1 MDEDLKIIVT
11 SELEADEQASAQ
23 RISAQLPDIA
33 KLINQKSKIKVQV
46 EVDNSNVQTE
56 AQKFSK
62 ELSRAA
68 QTHKVGV
75 SVGLD
80 RDSVKKMQAELNSLK
95 VNPDVSHAMTA
106 QLEKMGIQIDRITG
120 RWEQVNDQ
128 EERMLSLS
136 IQGTDQLGRS
146 VSYLQTYD
154 AVTGDINT
162 HLTNVTMN
170 LEKQRQ
176 VEAQIAAKAKADN
189 ESRISYLTKQ
199 KAVLSDIQAS
209 YTGATSV
216 KPVQNT
222 DHLNELN
229 SKYAELETKIR
240 SMISTSGQLDKVQ
253 RANIEAE
260 IASLKQLAKEYQNV
274 EYVATKLRTKS
285 VSDVKTDQIAQ
296 LDQFE
301 QKLRDS
307 GVLTDSFQRGIDH
320 LRVRIKS
327 AFDAESVTLFLNKFD
342 SLRNH
347 ADTLIAKITQ
357 INNLWKQ
364 LGTVSNKITSIRQEI
379 VGLNPDTDSAK
390 ISALE
395 SELALYQQQE
405 MAIAEQ
411 IRSYGQL
418 ISLAQGR
425 VGYEQQAQING
436 SKIAVTEAE
445 IADKAREI
453 EQAMQRIPSTVKDL
467 EVRFGQL
474 VAPTDNLIQKMQ
486 MLRETEAAYHSAK
499 TDTEKIAAY
508 ERLQFLIGECG
519 KEISE
524 LNRVQRGDVLN
535 FKFTENLEKAK
546 ADLATVGR
554 QWSAL
559 KHDPGLNAQFQNLDY
574 NLQRVNNQ
582 MELNKWTAQFSRFK
596 SEVKAAGKNMQSLG
610 DVLKNNVSKVLQWV
624 SATTLLFRAFSLL
637 KSAVSNVVALD
648 TAMIDLRKTTEAT
661 EAEYRKF
668 YLTANET
675 AKALGVTTE
684 EVISQTAEWSR
695 LGYTMQEAARLAE
708 NSAIFRAVSPEMDIS
723 MATDGLVSVIKA
735 FDIDVEDT
743 MDGIISKVNA
753 VGNAFAVSNADIVE
767 ALTRSSSAMSAANNT
782 FDETVALAT
791 AAIEITRDASS
802 VGNGLKTLSMRIRG
816 YDEETEEYI
825 GGVEE
830 LTGVIADLT
839 KTASN
844 PSGVSLFEA
853 GDPDTYRST
862 YDILADIAE
871 IYDEITDKE
880 QAQLLEALFGKRQA
894 QIGAAM
900 LSNFEQAEKSIQTML
915 NSAGSAEAE
924 MENIYQSLDYK
935 LNALQETWVGVS
947 QNLFETDQMKLV
959 VDGLLALSDAVDW
972 LTDKLGLFGTVGL
985 VVIIGHLIKF
995 RSTIS
1000 TINSAVAPV
1009 MSTLSNMSFDG
1020 STASVLSYA
1029 SALSSLDPVQQRLAM
1044 SMAGLNNE
1052 QQEQI
1057 ITMMAAVA
1065 AMKQYT
1071 VAELEKVL
1079 NVEAGTIANE
1089 LNIASTERVTVE
1101 ILKAAVANGKLT
1113 QAQMEQILATNKQ
1126 TATNNMA
1133 GASFASLGKTAGAAW
1148 KSMSALSKF
1157 SLIAGVVTTAIT
1169 IIASAWEYFSERAER
1184 AKQKMQELE
1193 DEFKEIQSTITS
1205 TANSFTNLKNTSD
1218 DVIPRFAE
1226 LSKGVNEFGK
1236 NISLT
1241 DEEYEEFLSLNNQI
1255 AEMFPELDLGFD
1267 SNGNHILSLSLS
1279 VDTLTESLNA
1289 LVEAERQAANT
1300 EIAGNLGDA
1309 LKNLKSSDKVYDK
1322 ELKALQDRK
1331 DAYNEAFSEINR
1343 MYAEQDR
1350 YKEAYGDRWQDM
1362 YELDTSN
1369 YVTQMQQAFGTIGD
1383 PVDAEAW
1390 QKMIAPFTDAD
1401 DIGKIDWHGVIN
1413 SEEFTSAMA
1422 ILDRQ
1427 IEAQE
1432 KKKDARWQKLNPIM
1446 GAWLQTT
1453 DEYSSASDNVQDVLS
1468 KIVGNIDYSEIG
1480 ITKESKLQDYV
1491 TENFIKP
1498 IYEAKP
1504 EVQNALVGLYD
1515 IKSAFD
1521 AGALT
1526 VGEYGI
1532 MDYIL
1537 GDLEQAGLNDEI
1549 LSNLKSSLNLDE
1561 FEEQVSY
1568 VKAGLK
1574 EVRSDYS
1581 DTIDYYNQIQK
1592 EIKGKDIDVSETV
1605 FGNVDLNSRAV
1616 VEWTEENLNRYK
1628 EAIQSWEDESRSWND
1643 IYNDYLGTTST
1654 VVGGSENIEGVEI
1667 AFTPMLQTEDGA
1679 EYLSYDTVRNY
1690 IEQLISKANADGS
1703 WTDEELLA
1711 LDATGIEQDGRVI
1724 KNMIAGIGDEA
1735 IRTGEIMHYLGEDG
1749 ALNGAYKQL
1758 QAIAD
1763 ELGVSVDDLLI
1774 QYGSIEEYINS
1785 LSSEELKLAYE
1796 IIEKDGSM
1804 TVYELHE
1811 KLRELRYEAAEMVM
1825 PLDFST
1831 MASGLEET
1839 AKGIDKVVSAMEKL
1853 AEGTALSKSELM
1865 DLIEQYPKLLEQADI
1880 FADGSVEAQRS
1891 ALNAILG
1898 LKEDEYD
1905 AQIDAKIA
1913 ELKATQQVLEDQIA
1927 LEEQKANIINEIK
1940 NLEVNGKIE
1949 QEADFV
1955 NKLSE
1960 YNDLQGKNYVS
1971 LVDGE
1976 VQVNEEALNDK
1987 LAQEHDYGE
1996 NATENIWEPLGETI
2010 VTAHEQ
2016 GYTGAL
2022 TATNN
2027 YSSSLWQKIK
2037 NFFSNI
2043 GTAISN
2049 AWTDMWAGNWQGIET
2064 YFSQAAGTGLGS
2076 VSGGT
2081 VTVNFGGNETTVD
2094 GQNVSDWISEQ
2105 EDATK
2110 KRVEQL
2116 EEIQAKT
2123 LNAINNLEKLKG
2135 LNLTELYASDKDG
2148 SSSSDKTEEY
2158 IADIEK
2164 YRDAVERLRKAQ
2176 EQVSNIELQIEESD
2190 NLKEKILLTRQLIG
2204 AYEREQEALQDLNK
2218 ERSAVISAGVKSL
2231 QELGFAVEY
2240 NAETNDLWISNLE
2253 HLNELTADSK
2263 GKYDSLQEATNALRE
2278 DTEDLINSITDLN
2291 EENRDGT
2298 STWKEVESGI
2308 SDARE
2313 QIMEYLNEIVQ
2324 QASDA
2329 VDTIQN
2335 VYDTLHDAADEY
2347 ASSGF
2352 ITVDTL
2358 QSIIALG
2365 QQYVAYLIDENGQLV
2380 INEERIQAVI
2390 AARTQQLAIES
2401 SLAYVEALRMAKAE
2415 GDIATLNNLLYA
2427 TEQATN
2433 ATWGFVYAN
2442 LALAG
2447 LDENEYQAALQNI
2460 NAIRA
2465 MADSAVQSI
2474 GKTVGGV
2481 TEELEEMQDGLN
2493 DILDYVMD
2501 MLKQRI
2507 QEQIDGLE
2515 DMKDAYS
2522 EIIDLKKESLQ
2533 ASKDEAD
2540 HQKTMAS
2547 KMREIAKL
2555 QARIDALSLDDSRE
2569 AQAEKAALLEEM
2581 AELQDDLAE
2590 EQADRTLEAQ
2600 EDALD
2605 KMEEAYHE
2613 EKDKEIEILE
2623 DSISSYQ
2630 KLYDM
2635 AISYIE
2641 SNWDTLYSELI
2652 SWNTQY
2658 GDVLNSEITSAWDN
2672 CLAAAQR
2679 YGSYVSA
2686 LNSIGGD
2693 IESSQSAGTNL
2704 QIGNTNYDS
2713 TSSNEDMVH
2722 AIIKEMYA
2730 NSRMHHSEDE
2740 AGKAYLNRRNLELG
2754 AQLAQYGITAVRGND
2769 GVWYV
2774 DRVGGELLYEKYK
2787 RYIYHKGGIVGGGDI
2802 KSNEQISL
2810 LKTKEWVLSE
2820 QMVDN
2825 LTTQMDRIN
2834 TLSDAMSDLPNYAG
2848 NSTLAD
2854 VMKQVGGSKTVNN
2867 VTNNS
2872 RPVELQIGDTIIH
2885 GADQSTVEQHI
2896 KVTRDMVNQIGRI
2909 IGIGR

>member
-46 EVDNSNVQTE
+46 EVDNSNVQTD

-106 QLEKMGIQIDRITG
+106 QLEKMGIQIDRISG
-120 RWEQVNDQ
+120 RWEQVNGQ

-162 HLTNVTMN
+162 HLTNVTVN

-176 VEAQIAAKAKADN
+176 VEAQIAARAKADN

-209 YTGATSV
+209 YTGATSA
-216 KPVQNT
+216 KPVHDT
-222 DHLNELN
+222 THLDILN
-229 SKYAELETKIR
+229 NKYSELEAKIQ
-240 SMISTSGQLDKVQ
+240 SMIGTSGQLDKVQ

-260 IASLKQLAKEYQNV
+260 IASLKQLVKEYQNA
-274 EYVATKLRTKS
+274 EYVATKLRTKDIGS
-285 VSDVKTDQIAQ
+285 IKTDQFAALDTLEKRLQSAGTLTEEFKGRIGGLRGQ
-296 LDQFE
+296 LE
-301 QKLRDS
+301 
-307 GVLTDSFQRGIDH
+307 
-320 LRVRIKS
+320 S
-327 AFDAESVTLFLNKFD
+327 AFDPATLTAFLNSFD
-342 SLRNH
+342 KLEGDIATFQEQLRGVN
-347 ADTLIAKITQ
+347 AIYTQ
-357 INNLWKQ
+357 II
-364 LGTVSNKITSIRQEI
+364 GVENKMTRTKSAM
-379 VGLNPDTDSAK
+379 VGLDPTADKEKLAALNEQLSLYRSQK
-390 ISALE
+390 QVLE
-395 SELALYQQQE
+395 SQLSPYS
-405 MAIAEQ
+405 AIIQYARQAEAAE
-411 IRSYGQL
+411 RARLENEVKLKFS
-418 ISLAQGR
+418 
-425 VGYEQQAQING
+425 
-436 SKIAVTEAE
+436 EAE
-445 IADKAREI
+445 LADKAREI
-453 EQAMQRIPSTVKDL
+453 EQTMQRIPSTVKDL

-474 VAPTDNLIQKMQ
+474 VAPTDNLVHKMQ

-508 ERLQFLIGECG
+508 ERLQFLIDECS

-546 ADLATVGR
+546 ADLAAIGR

-559 KHDPGLNAQFQNLDY
+559 KNDPGLNAQFQQLGY
-574 NLQRVNNQ
+574 NLQSIDNQ

-610 DVLKNNVSKVLQWV
+610 DVLKNNVGKVLEWV

-637 KSAVSNVVALD
+637 KSAISTVVALD

-668 YLTANET
+668 YLTANDT

-695 LGYTMQEAARLAE
+695 LGYTMEEAARLAE

-723 MATDGLVSVIKA
+723 MATDGLISIIKA
-735 FDIDVEDT
+735 FDIDVEDS

-753 VGNAFAVSNADIVE
+753 VGNAFAVSNADVVE
-767 ALTRSSSAMSAANNT
+767 ALTRSSAAMSVANNT

-802 VGNGLKTLSMRIRG
+802 VGNALKTISMRIRG
-816 YDEETEEYI
+816 YDEETEEYV

-830 LTGVIADLT
+830 LTGAIADLT

-844 PSGVSLFEA
+844 NNRGISLFEE
-853 GDPDTYRST
+853 GDPETYRST

-871 IYDEITDKE
+871 SYDELTDKNR
-880 QAQLLEALFGKRQA
+880 ADLLETLFGKQRA
-894 QIGAAM
+894 QVGAAL
-900 LSNFEQAEKSIQTML
+900 LSNFEQADKAIKTMA

-947 QNLFETDQMKLV
+947 QNLFDTDQMKLV
-959 VDGLLALSDAVDW
+959 VDGLIALSDAVDW

-985 VVIIGHLIKF
+985 VVIIGHLVKF

-1009 MSTLSNMSFDG
+1009 LNTLSTMSFDG
-1020 STASVLSYA
+1020 SAASVLNYA
-1029 SALSSLDPVQQRLAM
+1029 SALSSLDPVQQKLAM

-1071 VAELEKVL
+1071 VAELEKAL
-1079 NVEAGTIANE
+1079 NIEAGTLANE

-1133 GASFASLGKTAGAAW
+1133 GASFANLGKTAGAAW
-1148 KSMSALSKF
+1148 KNMSALSKF
-1157 SLIAGVVTTAIT
+1157 SLVAGIVTTAISV
-1169 IIASAWEYFSERAER
+1169 ISAAWSYFSERAER
-1184 AKQKMQELE
+1184 AKQKVQELE
-1193 DEFKEIQSTITS
+1193 DEFKEIQSTISS
-1205 TANSFTNLKNTSD
+1205 TATTFRNLQKTSED
-1218 DVIPRFAE
+1218 IIPRFTQLA
-1226 LSKGVNEFGK
+1226 KGVDKFGK
-1236 NISLT
+1236 NVSLT
-1241 DEEYEEFLSLNNQI
+1241 DDEYAEFLELNNQI
-1255 AEMFPELDLGFD
+1255 AEMFPEINMGMD
-1267 SNGNHILSLSLS
+1267 SNGNAMLALSYSA
-1279 VDTLTESLNA
+1279 DTLTDSLLA
-1289 LVEAERQAANT
+1289 LVEAERATANAEIAKTMPDVLKNIDDTNDVYRDQIDDLRDIQEEYEDVYDDILNRSLPTNVGRYSTLESGEAAAREFIKKAQELGMHGSVYVDNQQTTNNGYVFKVEWDYSALDVAPALNIPYIEDQYNIAIERYEKQINDLEERMRAKWGQLNPVVSSWMQTDFMFQDLNGQMQEIAEVMVSGLDFSELGLTTQEDVQQYVDDNIVEPLFLAAPDVKEAFAKITDWKEQLASGEISEDDFAANIT
-1300 EIAGNLGDA
+1300 EAFDGIFASVQPESAEAFKQIFVSAFNDVGVAGSDFDTVLAGLIDEWAGN
-1309 LKNLKSSDKVYDK
+1309 
-1322 ELKALQDRK
+1322 
-1331 DAYNEAFSEINR
+1331 
-1343 MYAEQDR
+1343 
-1350 YKEAYGDRWQDM
+1350 
-1362 YELDTSN
+1362 TSGA
-1369 YVTQMQQAFGTIGD
+1369 QQ
-1383 PVDAEAW
+1383 
-1390 QKMIAPFTDAD
+1390 
-1401 DIGKIDWHGVIN
+1401 
-1413 SEEFTSAMA
+1413 
-1422 ILDRQ
+1422 
-1427 IEAQE
+1427 
-1432 KKKDARWQKLNPIM
+1432 
-1446 GAWLQTT
+1446 
-1453 DEYSSASDNVQDVLS
+1453 
-1468 KIVGNIDYSEIG
+1468 
-1480 ITKESKLQDYV
+1480 
-1491 TENFIKP
+1491 
-1498 IYEAKP
+1498 
-1504 EVQNALVGLYD
+1504 
-1515 IKSAFD
+1515 
-1521 AGALT
+1521 
-1526 VGEYGI
+1526 
-1532 MDYIL
+1532 
-1537 GDLEQAGLNDEI
+1537 LNDE
-1549 LSNLKSSLNLDE
+1549 LSVLADTLSSL
-1561 FEEQVSY
+1561 
-1568 VKAGLK
+1568 
-1574 EVRSDYS
+1574 RS
-1581 DTIDYYNQIQK
+1581 
-1592 EIKGKDIDVSETV
+1592 
-1605 FGNVDLNSRAV
+1605 A
-1616 VEWTEENLNRYK
+1616 
-1628 EAIQSWEDESRSWND
+1628 
-1643 IYNDYLGTTST
+1643 
-1654 VVGGSENIEGVEI
+1654 
-1667 AFTPMLQTEDGA
+1667 
-1679 EYLSYDTVRNY
+1679 YD
-1690 IEQLISKANADGS
+1690 
-1703 WTDEELLA
+1703 
-1711 LDATGIEQDGRVI
+1711 
-1724 KNMIAGIGDEA
+1724 
-1735 IRTGEIMHYLGEDG
+1735 
-1749 ALNGAYKQL
+1749 
-1758 QAIAD
+1758 
-1763 ELGVSVDDLLI
+1763 
-1774 QYGSIEEYINS
+1774 
-1785 LSSEELKLAYE
+1785 
-1796 IIEKDGSM
+1796 
-1804 TVYELHE
+1804 
-1811 KLRELRYEAAEMVM
+1811 
-1825 PLDFST
+1825 
-1831 MASGLEET
+1831 
-1839 AKGIDKVVSAMEKL
+1839 
-1853 AEGTALSKSELM
+1853 
-1865 DLIEQYPKLLEQADI
+1865 LLEQAQEDMANGGLTAETIEALAKAEENYLDYLYEENGIIKLNTEAWKENANAQMLGDI
-1880 FADGSVEAQRS
+1880 AKIESQISAIEQQNAALEENIAYYKEQRNIGNDGNIWTNLITQATSEIEANNAAIADHQKKLSLYSTLYGDITGEMDAYTAALHNFTNVANSIDSISSSFQTLADLQAAVADGFTMSLEKALEFAAVYPEILNNAQVS
-1891 ALNAILG
+1891 ADGQITLNEGVVNTFIQGKKAELDTQI
-1898 LKEDEYD
+1898 D
-1905 AQIDAKIA
+1905 AQIAQL
-1913 ELKATQQVLEDQIA
+1913 ESEKAVLEAKMQAAQAQLDLAKNVGEGEGQISKELAEYRINAGNAVAEAMIAAGIDEATAFKLAALAMAQNAEEFNRVAAEVCTDVNGNFNQAAYDLAQTMYNNLTNVKTDLSSVARQAHQTAKAIAGVADGTVAGSEVVQGGSGGGTGGAPIKINLTSGSFEGTDYTYEAKESSLDDFIADLELDISSYENAIAQIDGQIA
-1927 LEEQKANIINEIK
+1927 TLQALKNIPLKEFK
-1940 NLEVNGKIE
+1940 S
-1949 QEADFV
+1949 DTP
-1955 NKLSE
+1955 
-1960 YNDLQGKNYVS
+1960 
-1971 LVDGE
+1971 DGS
-1976 VQVNEEALNDK
+1976 
-1987 LAQEHDYGE
+1987 
-1996 NATENIWEPLGETI
+1996 T
-2010 VTAHEQ
+2010 
-2016 GYTGAL
+2016 
-2022 TATNN
+2022 
-2027 YSSSLWQKIK
+2027 
-2037 NFFSNI
+2037 
-2043 GTAISN
+2043 
-2049 AWTDMWAGNWQGIET
+2049 
-2064 YFSQAAGTGLGS
+2064 
-2076 VSGGT
+2076 
-2081 VTVNFGGNETTVD
+2081 
-2094 GQNVSDWISEQ
+2094 
-2105 EDATK
+2105 
-2110 KRVEQL
+2110 
-2116 EEIQAKT
+2116 
-2123 LNAINNLEKLKG
+2123 
-2135 LNLTELYASDKDG
+2135 SDKDEV
-2148 SSSSDKTEEY
+2148 EEY
-2158 IADIEK
+2158 IADIDK
-2164 YRDAVERLRKAQ
+2164 YREAVERLRKAQ

-2204 AYEREQEALQDLNK
+2204 AYEREQEALHDLNN
-2218 ERSAVISAGVKSL
+2218 ERDATIKAGVQSL
-2231 QELGFAVEY
+2231 RDLGFAVEY
-2240 NAETNDLWISNLE
+2240 NADTNDLWISNME

-2278 DTEDLINSITDLN
+2278 DTEGLIETITDLN
-2291 EENRDGT
+2291 EENREG
-2298 STWKEVESGI
+2298 SSAWKEVESGI

-2329 VDTIQN
+2329 VDSIQSA
-2335 VYDTLHDAADEY
+2335 YDILHEMADEY
-2347 ASSGF
+2347 ASSGY
-2352 ITVDTL
+2352 IAIDTL
-2358 QSIIALG
+2358 QKLTDAGIKN
-2365 QQYVAYLIDENGQLV
+2365 VAFLKDENGQLV

-2493 DILDYVMD
+2493 NILDYVMD

-2522 EIIDLKKESLQ
+2522 EIIDMKKESLQ

-2540 HQKTMAS
+2540 YQKSMAS
-2547 KMREIAKL
+2547 KMKEIAKL

-2581 AELQDDLAE
+2581 AELQDDLAND
-2590 EQADRTLEAQ
+2590 QADRTLEAQ
-2600 EDALD
+2600 EGALD

-2641 SNWDTLYSELI
+2641 SHWDTLYSELI

-2686 LNSIGGD
+2686 LGSIEGD
-2693 IESSQSAGTNL
+2693 IQASQSSGTNL
-2704 QIGNTNYDS
+2704 QVGNTNYNS
-2713 TSSNEDMVH
+2713 ASSNEDMIH

-2730 NSRMHHSEDE
+2730 NSRMHYSEDA

-2774 DRVGGELLYEKYK
+2774 NHVGGELLYEKYK

-2834 TLSDAMSDLPNYAG
+2834 QLSDAMDDLPNYAG
-2848 NSTLAD
+2848 NATLAD
-2854 VMKQVGGSKTVNN
+2854 VMKQVGSSKTVNN

-2872 RPVELQIGDTIIH
+2872 RPIELQIGDTIIH
-2885 GADQSTVEQHI
+2885 GADQSTVEKHI

>member
-106 QLEKMGIQIDRITG
+106 QLEKMGIQIDRISG

-176 VEAQIAAKAKADN
+176 VEAQIAARAKADN

-209 YTGATSV
+209 YTGATSA
-216 KPVQNT
+216 KPVHDT
-222 DHLNELN
+222 THLDTLN
-229 SKYAELETKIR
+229 NKYSELEAKIQ
-240 SMISTSGQLDKVQ
+240 SMIGTSGQLDKVQ

-260 IASLKQLAKEYQNV
+260 IASLKQLVKEYQNA
-274 EYVATKLRTKS
+274 EYVATKLRTKDIGS
-285 VSDVKTDQIAQ
+285 IKTDQFAALDTLEKRLQSAGTLTEEFKGRIGGLRGQLENAFDPATLTAFLNSFDKLEGDIATFQEQ
-296 LDQFE
+296 L
-301 QKLRDS
+301 R
-307 GVLTDSFQRGIDH
+307 GVNALYTQIIGVENKMTRT
-320 LRVRIKS
+320 KS
-327 AFDAESVTLFLNKFD
+327 AM
-342 SLRNH
+342 
-347 ADTLIAKITQ
+347 
-357 INNLWKQ
+357 
-364 LGTVSNKITSIRQEI
+364 
-379 VGLNPDTDSAK
+379 VGLDPTADKEKLAALNEQLSLYRSQK
-390 ISALE
+390 QALE
-395 SELALYQQQE
+395 SQLAPYS
-405 MAIAEQ
+405 AIIQYARQAEAAE
-411 IRSYGQL
+411 RARLENEVKLKFS
-418 ISLAQGR
+418 
-425 VGYEQQAQING
+425 
-436 SKIAVTEAE
+436 EAE
-445 IADKAREI
+445 LADKAREI
-453 EQAMQRIPSTVKDL
+453 EQTMQRIPSTVKDL

-474 VAPTDNLIQKMQ
+474 VAPTDNLVQKMQ
-486 MLRETEAAYHSAK
+486 MLREAEASYHSAK

-508 ERLQFLIGECG
+508 ERLHFLIGECG

-535 FKFTENLEKAK
+535 FKFDENLMKAK
-546 ADLATVGR
+546 ADLETIGR

-559 KHDPGLNAQFQNLDY
+559 KQDPGLNAQFRLLLQNL
-574 NLQRVNNQ
+574 REVNNQ
-582 MELNKWTAQFSRFK
+582 ADLTKWTSQFSKFK

-610 DVLKNNVSKVLQWV
+610 DVLKNNVGKVLEWV

-637 KSAVSNVVALD
+637 KSAISTVIALD

-675 AKALGVTTE
+675 AKTLGVTTE

-695 LGYTMQEAARLAE
+695 LGYTITEAAELAK
-708 NSAIFRAVSPEMDIS
+708 NSAIFRAVSPEMDIAT
-723 MATDGLVSVIKA
+723 ATDGLVSVIKA

-767 ALTRSSSAMSAANNT
+767 ALTRSSSAMAAANNT

-791 AAIEITRDASS
+791 AAIEITRDAAS

-844 PSGVSLFEA
+844 PNGVSLFEI
-853 GDPDTYRST
+853 GDPETYRST
-862 YDILADIAE
+862 YDILSDISK
-871 IYDEITDKE
+871 IWDEITDKD

-900 LSNFEQAEKSIQTML
+900 LSNFEQAEESIKTMA

-935 LNALQETWVGVS
+935 LNKLSETWVGVS
-947 QNLFETDQMKLV
+947 QNLFDTDQMKLV
-959 VDGLLALSDAVDW
+959 VDGLTLLSSGVAG
-972 LTDKLGLFGTVGL
+972 LTNNLGLFGTTALL
-985 VVIIGHLIKF
+985 VFGVQFIKA
-995 RSTIS
+995 IS
-1000 TINSAVAPV
+1000 TAKTAMDTAKVAIAG
-1009 MSTLSNMSFDG
+1009 LKFDPDNLNEY
-1020 STASVLSYA
+1020 VY
-1029 SALSSLDPVQQRLAM
+1029 ALS
-1044 SMAGLNNE
+1044 GLNKQ
-1052 QQEQI
+1052 QQEAVLNTTNLSEAQR
-1057 ITMMAAVA
+1057 AAIMKEVA
-1065 AMKQYT
+1065 AIREKTMVQLASILKT
-1071 VAELEKVL
+1071 SEEVAMNK
-1079 NVEAGTIANE
+1079 
-1089 LNIASTERVTVE
+1089 LNIASIEELTMEKLNAALASKQITQAE
-1101 ILKAAVANGKLT
+1101 YEQIIASGLLNTKNMTLSMSFKTLKANALAAMAAMATNPMTWIMGAVALISLLVNQWQKAKQAAEDARQSMSAAAEAANEQRNSLSDLVTEYRDLATAGDFDSSARETAKRIQEDITKLVGQQAENLDLVNGKLD
-1113 QAQMEQILATNKQ
+1113 EQIEKLHDIRYQDAKD
-1126 TATNNMA
+1126 AA
-1133 GASFASLGKTAGAAW
+1133 GALETKYLDAQQQYNAGIEARDTDTNFMGVVSYAGSYDQILQKLGNFGEEW
-1148 KSMSALSKF
+1148 KNVNDVFSISYALSNKNAEEVLAMYKELQTKMLD
-1157 SLIAGVVTTAIT
+1157 SDDWQAMADDPWTGWIGVSSQDLLNDVQDKIELYQGIVDEYNSASQNYLENQAVIDVFEDLKTTT
-1169 IIASAWEYFSERAER
+1169 IDSQDSFDAYIKNIQNSSEFSEQY
-1184 AKQKMQELE
+1184 KK
-1193 DEFKEIQSTITS
+1193 I
-1205 TANSFTNLKNTSD
+1205 
-1218 DVIPRFAE
+1218 
-1226 LSKGVNEFGK
+1226 
-1236 NISLT
+1236 
-1241 DEEYEEFLSLNNQI
+1241 
-1255 AEMFPELDLGFD
+1255 
-1267 SNGNHILSLSLS
+1267 
-1279 VDTLTESLNA
+1279 LTE
-1289 LVEAERQAANT
+1289 AA
-1300 EIAGNLGDA
+1300 
-1309 LKNLKSSDKVYDK
+1309 
-1322 ELKALQDRK
+1322 
-1331 DAYNEAFSEINR
+1331 NEAFPQYN
-1343 MYAEQDR
+1343 
-1350 YKEAYGDRWQDM
+1350 
-1362 YELDTSN
+1362 
-1369 YVTQMQQAFGTIGD
+1369 QAVNT
-1383 PVDAEAW
+1383 
-1390 QKMIAPFTDAD
+1390 
-1401 DIGKIDWHGVIN
+1401 
-1413 SEEFTSAMA
+1413 
-1422 ILDRQ
+1422 
-1427 IEAQE
+1427 
-1432 KKKDARWQKLNPIM
+1432 
-1446 GAWLQTT
+1446 
-1453 DEYSSASDNVQDVLS
+1453 ASDGTAIYAAKLSDLSDVLS
-1468 KIVGNIDYSEIG
+1468 KLRSSYS
-1480 ITKESKLQDYV
+1480 V
-1491 TENFIKP
+1491 
-1498 IYEAKP
+1498 
-1504 EVQNALVGLYD
+1504 
-1515 IKSAFD
+1515 
-1521 AGALT
+1521 
-1526 VGEYGI
+1526 
-1532 MDYIL
+1532 L
-1537 GDLEQAGLNDEI
+1537 GDAQEDMADGGGLSAETIEALADAEENYLDYLYEENGLI
-1549 LSNLKSSLNLDE
+1549 KLNTD
-1561 FEEQVSY
+1561 
-1568 VKAGLK
+1568 AWK
-1574 EVRSDYS
+1574 ENANAKMQSEMGE
-1581 DTIDYYNQIQK
+1581 IQK
-1592 EIKGKDIDVSETV
+1592 EIDSLVARNAELQESI
-1605 FGNVDLNSRAV
+1605 AYY
-1616 VEWTEENLNRYK
+1616 EEQRQLGSDGGIWSNLISQSTAELSANN
-1628 EAIQSWEDESRSWND
+1628 EAIAENQKLLSLYGVLYGD
-1643 IYNDYLGTTST
+1643 ITGEMDAYTAALHNFTNVANSIDSISSSFQTLADLQAAVADGFTMSLEKALEFAAVYPEILNNAQVSADGQITL
-1654 VVGGSENIEGVEI
+1654 NEGVVNTFI
-1667 AFTPMLQTEDGA
+1667 QGKKA
-1679 EYLSYDTVRNY
+1679 ELDTQ
-1690 IEQLISKANADGS
+1690 I
-1703 WTDEELLA
+1703 
-1711 LDATGIEQDGRVI
+1711 
-1724 KNMIAGIGDEA
+1724 
-1735 IRTGEIMHYLGEDG
+1735 
-1749 ALNGAYKQL
+1749 
-1758 QAIAD
+1758 
-1763 ELGVSVDDLLI
+1763 
-1774 QYGSIEEYINS
+1774 
-1785 LSSEELKLAYE
+1785 
-1796 IIEKDGSM
+1796 
-1804 TVYELHE
+1804 
-1811 KLRELRYEAAEMVM
+1811 
-1825 PLDFST
+1825 
-1831 MASGLEET
+1831 
-1839 AKGIDKVVSAMEKL
+1839 
-1853 AEGTALSKSELM
+1853 
-1865 DLIEQYPKLLEQADI
+1865 
-1880 FADGSVEAQRS
+1880 
-1891 ALNAILG
+1891 
-1898 LKEDEYD
+1898 D
-1905 AQIDAKIA
+1905 AQIAQLEAD
-1913 ELKATQQVLEDQIA
+1913 KAVLEAKMQAAQAQLDLAKNVGEGEGQISKELAEYRINAGNAVAEAMIAAGIDEATAFKLAALAMSQNAEEFNRVAAEVCTDVNGNFNQAAYDLAQTMYNNLTNVKTDLASVARQAHQTAKAIAGVADGTVAGSEVVQGGSGGGTGGAPIKINLTSGSFKGTDYTYEAKESNLDDFIADLELDISSYEDAIAQIDGQIA
-1927 LEEQKANIINEIK
+1927 TLQALKNIPLKEFK
-1940 NLEVNGKIE
+1940 S
-1949 QEADFV
+1949 DTP
-1955 NKLSE
+1955 
-1960 YNDLQGKNYVS
+1960 
-1971 LVDGE
+1971 DGS
-1976 VQVNEEALNDK
+1976 
-1987 LAQEHDYGE
+1987 
-1996 NATENIWEPLGETI
+1996 T
-2010 VTAHEQ
+2010 
-2016 GYTGAL
+2016 
-2022 TATNN
+2022 
-2027 YSSSLWQKIK
+2027 
-2037 NFFSNI
+2037 
-2043 GTAISN
+2043 
-2049 AWTDMWAGNWQGIET
+2049 
-2064 YFSQAAGTGLGS
+2064 
-2076 VSGGT
+2076 
-2081 VTVNFGGNETTVD
+2081 
-2094 GQNVSDWISEQ
+2094 
-2105 EDATK
+2105 
-2110 KRVEQL
+2110 
-2116 EEIQAKT
+2116 
-2123 LNAINNLEKLKG
+2123 
-2135 LNLTELYASDKDG
+2135 SDKDEV
-2148 SSSSDKTEEY
+2148 EEY
-2158 IADIEK
+2158 IADIDK
-2164 YRDAVERLRKAQ
+2164 YREAIEKLRKAQ
-2176 EQVSNIELQIEESD
+2176 EQVSDIELQIEESD

-2204 AYEREQEALQDLNK
+2204 AYEREQDALHELNN
-2218 ERSAVISAGVKSL
+2218 ERDATIKAGVQSL
-2231 QELGFAVEY
+2231 RDLGFAVEY
-2240 NAETNDLWISNLE
+2240 NADTNDLWISNME

-2263 GKYDSLQEATNALRE
+2263 GNYDSLQEATNALRE
-2278 DTEDLINSITDLN
+2278 DTEGLIETITDLN
-2291 EENRDGT
+2291 EENRDG
-2298 STWKEVESGI
+2298 SSAWKEVESGI

-2447 LDENEYQAALQNI
+2447 LDENQYQAALQNI

-2581 AELQDDLAE
+2581 SELQGDLAD
-2590 EQADRTLEAQ
+2590 EQANRTLEAQ

-2641 SNWDTLYSELI
+2641 SHWDTLYSELI

-2686 LNSIGGD
+2686 LGSIEGD
-2693 IESSQSAGTNL
+2693 IQASQSSGTNL
-2704 QIGNTNYDS
+2704 QVGNTNYDS
-2713 TSSNEDMVH
+2713 TSSNEDMIH

-2730 NSRMHHSEDE
+2730 NSRMHHSEDA

-2774 DRVGGELLYEKYK
+2774 NHVGGELLYEKYK

-2834 TLSDAMSDLPNYAG
+2834 QLSDAMDDLPNYAG
-2848 NSTLAD
+2848 NATLAD

-2872 RPVELQIGDTIIH
+2872 RPIELQIGDTIIH
-2885 GADQSTVEQHI
+2885 GADQSTVEKHI

>member
-62 ELSRAA
+62 ELSKAA

-95 VNPDVSHAMTA
+95 VNPDISHAMTA
-106 QLEKMGIQIDRITG
+106 QLEKMGIQIDRISG
-120 RWEQVNDQ
+120 RWERVNDQ

-162 HLTNVTMN
+162 HLTNVMMN

-176 VEAQIAAKAKADN
+176 VEAQIAAKTKADN

-209 YTGATSV
+209 YTGATSA
-216 KPVQNT
+216 KPVHDT
-222 DHLNELN
+222 THLDALN
-229 SKYAELETKIR
+229 NKYSELEAKIQ

-260 IASLKQLAKEYQNV
+260 IASLKQLVKEYQNA
-274 EYVATKLRTKS
+274 EYVATKLRTKDIGS
-285 VSDVKTDQIAQ
+285 IKTDQFAALDTLEKRLQSAGTLTEEFKGRIGGLRGQ
-296 LDQFE
+296 LE
-301 QKLRDS
+301 
-307 GVLTDSFQRGIDH
+307 
-320 LRVRIKS
+320 S
-327 AFDAESVTLFLNKFD
+327 AFDPATLTAFLNSFD
-342 SLRNH
+342 KLEGDIATFQEQLRGVN
-347 ADTLIAKITQ
+347 AIYTQ
-357 INNLWKQ
+357 II
-364 LGTVSNKITSIRQEI
+364 GVENKMTRTKSAM
-379 VGLNPDTDSAK
+379 VGLDPTADKEKLAALNEQLALYRSQK
-390 ISALE
+390 QALE
-395 SELALYQQQE
+395 SQLAPYS
-405 MAIAEQ
+405 AIIQYARQAEAAE
-411 IRSYGQL
+411 RARLENEVKLKFS
-418 ISLAQGR
+418 
-425 VGYEQQAQING
+425 
-436 SKIAVTEAE
+436 EAE
-445 IADKAREI
+445 LADKAREI
-453 EQAMQRIPSTVKDL
+453 EQTMQRIPSTVKDL

-474 VAPTDNLIQKMQ
+474 VAPTDSLVQKMQ
-486 MLRETEAAYHSAK
+486 MLRETEAAYYSAK

-508 ERLQFLIGECG
+508 ERLQFLIGECS
-519 KEISE
+519 KELSE

-546 ADLATVGR
+546 ADLAAIGR

-559 KHDPGLNAQFQNLDY
+559 KNDPGLNAQFQQLGY
-574 NLQRVNNQ
+574 NLQSIDNQ

-610 DVLKNNVSKVLQWV
+610 DVLKNNVGKVLEWV

-637 KSAVSNVVALD
+637 KSAVSTVAALD

-668 YLTANET
+668 YLTANDT

-695 LGYTMQEAARLAE
+695 LGYTMEEAAKLAE

-723 MATDGLVSVIKA
+723 MATDGLVSIIKA
-735 FDIDVEDT
+735 FDIDVEDA
-743 MDGIISKVNA
+743 MDGVISKVNA
-753 VGNAFAVSNADIVE
+753 VGNAFAVSNADVVE
-767 ALTRSSSAMSAANNT
+767 ALTRSSAAMSVANNT
-782 FDETVALAT
+782 LDETVALAT

-802 VGNGLKTLSMRIRG
+802 VGNALKTISMRIRG
-816 YDEETEEYI
+816 YDEETEEYV

-830 LTGVIADLT
+830 LTGAIADLT

-844 PSGVSLFEA
+844 NNRGISLFEE
-853 GDPDTYRST
+853 GDPETYRST

-871 IYDEITDKE
+871 IYDELTDKNR
-880 QAQLLEALFGKRQA
+880 ADLLETLFGKQRA
-894 QIGAAM
+894 QVGAAL
-900 LSNFEQAEKSIQTML
+900 LSNFEQADKAIKTMA

-947 QNLFETDQMKLV
+947 QNLFDTDQMKLV
-959 VDGLLALSDAVDW
+959 VDGLIALSDAVDW

-985 VVIIGHLIKF
+985 VVIIGHLVKF

-1009 MSTLSNMSFDG
+1009 LNTLSTMSFDG
-1020 STASVLSYA
+1020 SAASVLNYA
-1029 SALSSLDPVQQRLAM
+1029 SALSSLDPVQQKLAM

-1071 VAELEKVL
+1071 VAELEKAL
-1079 NVEAGTIANE
+1079 NIEAGTLANE

-1133 GASFASLGKTAGAAW
+1133 GASFANLGKTAGAAW

-1157 SLIAGVVTTAIT
+1157 SLVAGIVTTAISV
-1169 IIASAWEYFSERAER
+1169 ISAAWSYFSERAER

-1193 DEFKEIQSTITS
+1193 DEYKELQSTIS
-1205 TANSFTNLKNTSD
+1205 SAANTFRNLKNTSD
-1218 DVIPRFAE
+1218 DVIPRFVE
-1226 LSKGVNEFGK
+1226 LAKGVDKFGK
-1236 NISLT
+1236 NVSLT
-1241 DEEYEEFLSLNNQI
+1241 DDEYAEFLELNNQI
-1255 AEMFPELDLGFD
+1255 AEMFPEINMGMD
-1267 SNGNHILSLSLS
+1267 SNGNAMLSLSYS
-1279 VDTLTESLNA
+1279 ADTLTASLTA
-1289 LVEAERQAANT
+1289 LVEAERAAANA
-1300 EIAGNLGDA
+1300 EIAKTMPDV
-1309 LKNLKSSDKVYDK
+1309 LKNIEETNDVYRDEIDDLRDIQDEYEDVYEDFINKRLPTNVGRYSTLKSGEAAAREFIKKAEELGIHGSVMVDNQQTTNNGYVFSVEWDYTPLEEAGQAFLMPYIDDQYEIVLERYDK
-1322 ELKALQDRK
+1322 LIED
-1331 DAYNEAFSEINR
+1331 Y
-1343 MYAEQDR
+1343 
-1350 YKEAYGDRWQDM
+1350 
-1362 YELDTSN
+1362 
-1369 YVTQMQQAFGTIGD
+1369 QARIQ
-1383 PVDAEAW
+1383 AKW
-1390 QKMIAPFTDAD
+1390 
-1401 DIGKIDWHGVIN
+1401 
-1413 SEEFTSAMA
+1413 
-1422 ILDRQ
+1422 
-1427 IEAQE
+1427 AQ
-1432 KKKDARWQKLNPIM
+1432 LNPVVSSWM
-1446 GAWLQTT
+1446 QT
-1453 DEYSSASDNVQDVLS
+1453 DFMFQ
-1468 KIVGNIDYSEIG
+1468 
-1480 ITKESKLQDYV
+1480 
-1491 TENFIKP
+1491 
-1498 IYEAKP
+1498 
-1504 EVQNALVGLYD
+1504 
-1515 IKSAFD
+1515 
-1521 AGALT
+1521 
-1526 VGEYGI
+1526 
-1532 MDYIL
+1532 
-1537 GDLEQAGLNDEI
+1537 
-1549 LSNLKSSLNLDE
+1549 
-1561 FEEQVSY
+1561 
-1568 VKAGLK
+1568 
-1574 EVRSDYS
+1574 
-1581 DTIDYYNQIQK
+1581 
-1592 EIKGKDIDVSETV
+1592 
-1605 FGNVDLNSRAV
+1605 DLN
-1616 VEWTEENLNRYK
+1616 NPM
-1628 EAIQSWEDESRSWND
+1628 Q
-1643 IYNDYLGTTST
+1643 
-1654 VVGGSENIEGVEI
+1654 EI
-1667 AFTPMLQTEDGA
+1667 AEVM
-1679 EYLSYDTVRNY
+1679 
-1690 IEQLISKANADGS
+1690 
-1703 WTDEELLA
+1703 
-1711 LDATGIEQDGRVI
+1711 
-1724 KNMIAGIGDEA
+1724 
-1735 IRTGEIMHYLGEDG
+1735 
-1749 ALNGAYKQL
+1749 
-1758 QAIAD
+1758 
-1763 ELGVSVDDLLI
+1763 VS
-1774 QYGSIEEYINS
+1774 G
-1785 LSSEELKLAYE
+1785 
-1796 IIEKDGSM
+1796 
-1804 TVYELHE
+1804 
-1811 KLRELRYEAAEMVM
+1811 
-1825 PLDFST
+1825 LDFSSLGLT
-1831 MASGLEET
+1831 TQEEVQQYVDDYIVEPLFLAAPEVKEAFANITDWKEQLASGEISEDDFA
-1839 AKGIDKVVSAMEKL
+1839 AKITEAFDGIFASMLPDDVEAFKEIFVSAFGEMGIAGSDFETVL
-1853 AEGTALSKSELM
+1853 AGLIDEWGSNASGVKQLDTELSVLADTLSSLRSAY
-1865 DLIEQYPKLLEQADI
+1865 DLLEQAQEDMATGGLTAETIEALAKAEENYLDYLYEENGAIKLNTEAWKENANAQMLGDI
-1880 FADGSVEAQRS
+1880 AKIEEQIANIEQQNAALRENIAYYEEQRQLGSDGGIWSNLIGQATAEINANNAAIAEHQKKLSLYSTLYGDITGEMDAYTAALHNFTNVANSIDSISSSFQTLADLQAAVADGFTMSLEKALEFAAVYPEILNNAQVS
-1891 ALNAILG
+1891 ADGQITLNEGVVNTFIQGKKAELDTQI
-1898 LKEDEYD
+1898 D
-1905 AQIDAKIA
+1905 AQIAQLEAD
-1913 ELKATQQVLEDQIA
+1913 KAVLEAKMQAAQAQLDLAKNVGEGEGQISKELAEYRINAGNAVAEAMIAAGIDEATAFKLAALAMSQNAEEFNRVAAEVCTDVNGNFNQAAYDLAQTMYNNLTNVKTDLASVARQAHQTAKAIAGVADGTVAGSEVVQGGSGGGTGGAPIKINLTSGSFEGTDYTYEAKESNLDDFIADLELDISSYEDAIAQIDGQIA
-1927 LEEQKANIINEIK
+1927 TLQALKNIPLKEFK
-1940 NLEVNGKIE
+1940 S
-1949 QEADFV
+1949 DTP
-1955 NKLSE
+1955 
-1960 YNDLQGKNYVS
+1960 
-1971 LVDGE
+1971 DGS
-1976 VQVNEEALNDK
+1976 
-1987 LAQEHDYGE
+1987 
-1996 NATENIWEPLGETI
+1996 T
-2010 VTAHEQ
+2010 
-2016 GYTGAL
+2016 
-2022 TATNN
+2022 
-2027 YSSSLWQKIK
+2027 
-2037 NFFSNI
+2037 
-2043 GTAISN
+2043 
-2049 AWTDMWAGNWQGIET
+2049 
-2064 YFSQAAGTGLGS
+2064 
-2076 VSGGT
+2076 
-2081 VTVNFGGNETTVD
+2081 
-2094 GQNVSDWISEQ
+2094 
-2105 EDATK
+2105 
-2110 KRVEQL
+2110 
-2116 EEIQAKT
+2116 
-2123 LNAINNLEKLKG
+2123 
-2135 LNLTELYASDKDG
+2135 SDKDEV
-2148 SSSSDKTEEY
+2148 EEY
-2158 IADIEK
+2158 IADIDK
-2164 YRDAVERLRKAQ
+2164 YREAVEKLRKAQ
-2176 EQVSNIELQIEESD
+2176 EQVSDIELQIEESD

-2204 AYEREQEALQDLNK
+2204 AYEREQDALHELNN
-2218 ERSAVISAGVKSL
+2218 ERDATIKAGVQSL
-2231 QELGFAVEY
+2231 RDLGFTVEY
-2240 NAETNDLWISNLE
+2240 NADTNDLWISNME

-2263 GKYDSLQEATNALRE
+2263 GNYDSLQEATNALRE
-2278 DTEDLINSITDLN
+2278 DTEGLIETITDLN
-2291 EENRDGT
+2291 EENREG
-2298 STWKEVESGI
+2298 SSAWKEVESGI

-2335 VYDTLHDAADEY
+2335 VYDTLHDVADEY

-2447 LDENEYQAALQNI
+2447 LDENQYQAALQNI

-2522 EIIDLKKESLQ
+2522 DVIDLKKESLQ

-2581 AELQDDLAE
+2581 SELQGDLAD
-2590 EQADRTLEAQ
+2590 EQANRTLEAQ

-2641 SNWDTLYSELI
+2641 SHWDTLYSELI
-2652 SWNTQY
+2652 NWNTQY

-2686 LNSIGGD
+2686 LGSIEGD
-2693 IESSQSAGTNL
+2693 IQASQSSGTNL
-2704 QIGNTNYDS
+2704 QVGNTNYDS
-2713 TSSNEDMVH
+2713 TSSNEDMIH
-2722 AIIKEMYA
+2722 AIIKKMYA
-2730 NSRMHHSEDE
+2730 NSRMHHSEDA

-2774 DRVGGELLYEKYK
+2774 NHVGGELLYEKYK

-2834 TLSDAMSDLPNYAG
+2834 QLSDAMDDLPNYAG
-2848 NSTLAD
+2848 NATLAD
-2854 VMKQVGGSKTVNN
+2854 VMRQVGGSKTVNN

-2872 RPVELQIGDTIIH
+2872 RPIELQIGDTIIH
-2885 GADQSTVEQHI
+2885 GADQSTVEKHI

>member
-62 ELSRAA
+62 ELSRAT

-209 YTGATSV
+209 YTGATSA
-216 KPVQNT
+216 KPVHDT
-222 DHLNELN
+222 THLDALN
-229 SKYAELETKIR
+229 SKYSELETKIQ

-253 RANIEAE
+253 RASIEAE
-260 IASLKQLAKEYQNV
+260 IASLKQLVKEYQNA
-274 EYVATKLRTKS
+274 EYVATKLRTKDIGS
-285 VSDVKTDQIAQ
+285 IKTDQFAALDTLEKRLQSAGTLTEEFKSRIGGLRGQ
-296 LDQFE
+296 LD
-301 QKLRDS
+301 
-307 GVLTDSFQRGIDH
+307 
-320 LRVRIKS
+320 S
-327 AFDAESVTLFLNKFD
+327 AFDPATLTAFLNSFD
-342 SLRNH
+342 KLEGDIATFQEQLRGVN
-347 ADTLIAKITQ
+347 AIYTQ
-357 INNLWKQ
+357 II
-364 LGTVSNKITSIRQEI
+364 GVENKMTKTKSAM
-379 VGLNPDTDSAK
+379 VGLDPTADKEKLAALNEQLSLYQSQK
-390 ISALE
+390 QALE
-395 SELALYQQQE
+395 SQLTPYSTIIKYARQ
-405 MAIAEQ
+405 AEAAE
-411 IRSYGQL
+411 RARLENDVKLKFS
-418 ISLAQGR
+418 
-425 VGYEQQAQING
+425 
-436 SKIAVTEAE
+436 EAE
-445 IADKAREI
+445 LADKAREI
-453 EQAMQRIPSTVKDL
+453 EQTMQRIPSTVKDL

-474 VAPTDNLIQKMQ
+474 VAPTDNLVQKMQ

-508 ERLQFLIGECG
+508 ERLQFLIGECS
-519 KEISE
+519 KEMSE

-535 FKFTENLEKAK
+535 FKFTDSLEKAK

-559 KHDPGLNAQFQNLDY
+559 KHDPGLNAQFQQLEY
-574 NLQRVNNQ
+574 NLQRVDNQ
-582 MELNKWTAQFSRFK
+582 MDLNKWTAQFSRFK

-610 DVLKNNVSKVLQWV
+610 DVLKNNVGKVLQWV

-637 KSAVSNVVALD
+637 KSAISTVVALD
-648 TAMIDLRKTTEAT
+648 TAMIDLRKTTDAT

-695 LGYTMQEAARLAE
+695 LGYTITEAAELAK
-708 NSAIFRAVSPEMDIS
+708 NSAIFRAVSPEMDIA

-767 ALTRSSSAMSAANNT
+767 ALTRSSSAMAAANNT

-791 AAIEITRDASS
+791 AAIEITRDAAS

-844 PSGVSLFEA
+844 PNGVSLFEV
-853 GDPDTYRST
+853 GDPETYRST
-862 YDILADIAE
+862 YDILADISK
-871 IYDEITDKE
+871 ILDEITDKD

-900 LSNFEQAEKSIQTML
+900 LSNFEQAEKSIKTMVD
-915 NSAGSAEAE
+915 SAGSAEAE

-935 LNALQETWVGVS
+935 LNALQETWVGVA
-947 QNLFETDQMKLV
+947 QNLFDTDQMKLV
-959 VDGLLALSDAVDW
+959 VDGLIALSDAVDW

-985 VVIIGHLIKF
+985 VVIIGHLVKF

-1009 MSTLSNMSFDG
+1009 LNTLSTMSFDG
-1020 STASVLSYA
+1020 SAASVLNYA
-1029 SALSSLDPVQQRLAM
+1029 SALSSLDPVQQKLAM

-1071 VAELEKVL
+1071 VAELEKAL
-1079 NVEAGTIANE
+1079 NIEAGTLANE

-1133 GASFASLGKTAGAAW
+1133 GASFANLGKTAGAAW

-1157 SLIAGVVTTAIT
+1157 SLVAGIVTTAISV
-1169 IIASAWEYFSERAER
+1169 ISAAWSYFSERAER

-1193 DEFKEIQSTITS
+1193 DEYKELQSTIS
-1205 TANSFTNLKNTSD
+1205 SAANTFRNLKNTSD
-1218 DVIPRFAE
+1218 DVIPRFVE
-1226 LSKGVNEFGK
+1226 LAKGVDKFGK
-1236 NISLT
+1236 NVSLT
-1241 DEEYEEFLSLNNQI
+1241 DDEYAEFLELNNQI
-1255 AEMFPELDLGFD
+1255 AEMFPEINMGMD
-1267 SNGNHILSLSLS
+1267 SNGNAMLALSYSA
-1279 VDTLTESLNA
+1279 DTLTDSLLALVKAERAAANAEIAKTMPDVLKNIEETNNAYRYEIDDLRDIQDEYEDVYEDFINRRLPTNVGRYSTLESGEAAAREFIKKAEELGIHGSVMVDNQQTTNNGYVFSVEWDYTPLEEAGQAFLMPYIDDQYEIALERYDKLIEDYQARIQAKWAQLNPVVSSWMQTDFMFQDLNSPMQEIAEVMVSGLDFSSLGLTTQEEVQQYVDDNIVEPLFLAAPEVKEAFAKITDWREQLASGDITEDDFASNITEAFNGIFTSMRPENVDAFKNIFVSAFGEMGIAGDNFNTVLAGLIEEWGSNTSGANQLNGELSVLADTISELKSAYDLLGQAQEEMANGGLTAETIADLAKAEENYLDYLYEENGVIKLNA
-1289 LVEAERQAANT
+1289 EAWKENANAKMQKDISTIEQEIAALEAERVVLEETLAEKQALDGRYRSKNEQVAAAT
-1300 EIAGNLGDA
+1300 AA
-1309 LKNLKSSDKVYDK
+1309 L
-1322 ELKALQDRK
+1322 
-1331 DAYNEAFSEINR
+1331 NE
-1343 MYAEQDR
+1343 
-1350 YKEAYGDRWQDM
+1350 
-1362 YELDTSN
+1362 
-1369 YVTQMQQAFGTIGD
+1369 
-1383 PVDAEAW
+1383 
-1390 QKMIAPFTDAD
+1390 
-1401 DIGKIDWHGVIN
+1401 N
-1413 SEEFTSAMA
+1413 SAAIEEN
-1422 ILDRQ
+1422 
-1427 IEAQE
+1427 
-1432 KKKDARWQKLNPIM
+1432 QKLL
-1446 GAWLQTT
+1446 A
-1453 DEYSSASDNVQDVLS
+1453 
-1468 KIVGNIDYSEIG
+1468 
-1480 ITKESKLQDYV
+1480 
-1491 TENFIKP
+1491 
-1498 IYEAKP
+1498 IY
-1504 EVQNALVGLYD
+1504 Q
-1515 IKSAFD
+1515 
-1521 AGALT
+1521 
-1526 VGEYGI
+1526 
-1532 MDYIL
+1532 
-1537 GDLEQAGLNDEI
+1537 
-1549 LSNLKSSLNLDE
+1549 SL
-1561 FEEQVSY
+1561 
-1568 VKAGLK
+1568 
-1574 EVRSDYS
+1574 
-1581 DTIDYYNQIQK
+1581 
-1592 EIKGKDIDVSETV
+1592 
-1605 FGNVDLNSRAV
+1605 
-1616 VEWTEENLNRYK
+1616 
-1628 EAIQSWEDESRSWND
+1628 
-1643 IYNDYLGTTST
+1643 
-1654 VVGGSENIEGVEI
+1654 
-1667 AFTPMLQTEDGA
+1667 
-1679 EYLSYDTVRNY
+1679 
-1690 IEQLISKANADGS
+1690 
-1703 WTDEELLA
+1703 
-1711 LDATGIEQDGRVI
+1711 
-1724 KNMIAGIGDEA
+1724 
-1735 IRTGEIMHYLGEDG
+1735 
-1749 ALNGAYKQL
+1749 
-1758 QAIAD
+1758 
-1763 ELGVSVDDLLI
+1763 
-1774 QYGSIEEYINS
+1774 YGSITGDMDAYTAALHNFTNVANS
-1785 LSSEELKLAYE
+1785 IDSISSSFQTLA
-1796 IIEKDGSM
+1796 DLQA
-1804 TVYELHE
+1804 TV
-1811 KLRELRYEAAEMVM
+1811 
-1825 PLDFST
+1825 
-1831 MASGLEET
+1831 ASGFTLSLE
-1839 AKGIDKVVSAMEKL
+1839 K
-1853 AEGTALSKSELM
+1853 ALEFASV
-1865 DLIEQYPKLLEQADI
+1865 YPEILNNAQVT
-1880 FADGSVEAQRS
+1880 ADGQI
-1891 ALNAILG
+1891 ALNEGVVNTFIQGKKAEL
-1898 LKEDEYD
+1898 D
-1905 AQIDAKIA
+1905 AQIDAEIVKLEADKAVLEAKMQAAQAQLDLAKSIGEGEGQISKELA
-1913 ELKATQQVLEDQIA
+1913 EYRINAGNAVAQALIDAGIDEATAFKLAAAAMSQNAEEFDRVAMEVCTDVNGNFNEAAYDLAQTMYDNLTNVKTDLASVATQAHETAKAIAGMSDGTVAGSSGIQGGSGGGTGSSGITLDLTSGSFEGTEYTYEAKQSNLEDFIADVELDISSYEDAIAQIDGQIA
-1927 LEEQKANIINEIK
+1927 TLQALK
-1940 NLEVNGKIE
+1940 NL
-1949 QEADFV
+1949 
-1955 NKLSE
+1955 
-1960 YNDLQGKNYVS
+1960 
-1971 LVDGE
+1971 
-1976 VQVNEEALNDK
+1976 
-1987 LAQEHDYGE
+1987 
-1996 NATENIWEPLGETI
+1996 PLKSF
-2010 VTAHEQ
+2010 Q
-2016 GYTGAL
+2016 
-2022 TATNN
+2022 
-2027 YSSSLWQKIK
+2027 S
-2037 NFFSNI
+2037 
-2043 GTAISN
+2043 
-2049 AWTDMWAGNWQGIET
+2049 D
-2064 YFSQAAGTGLGS
+2064 GTG
-2076 VSGGT
+2076 SGG
-2081 VTVNFGGNETTVD
+2081 
-2094 GQNVSDWISEQ
+2094 
-2105 EDATK
+2105 
-2110 KRVEQL
+2110 
-2116 EEIQAKT
+2116 
-2123 LNAINNLEKLKG
+2123 
-2135 LNLTELYASDKDG
+2135 G
-2148 SSSSDKTEEY
+2148 SGKEVEEY
-2158 IADIEK
+2158 IADIDK
-2164 YRDAVERLRKAQ
+2164 YREAVERLRKAQ
-2176 EQVSNIELQIEESD
+2176 ELVSGIGLQIEESD
-2190 NLKEKILLTRQLIG
+2190 NLKEKILLTKQLIG
-2204 AYEREQEALQDLNK
+2204 AYEREQDALHNLNDQ
-2218 ERSAVISAGVKSL
+2218 RDATINAGVQSL
-2231 QELGFAVEY
+2231 RELGFAVQY
-2240 NAETNDLWISNLE
+2240 NADTNELWIDNME

-2263 GKYDSLQEATNALRE
+2263 GEYDSLQEATNALRE
-2278 DTEDLINSITDLN
+2278 DTEGLIGTITDLN
-2291 EENRDGT
+2291 EANRDG
-2298 STWKEVESGI
+2298 SSAWKEVENGI

-2313 QIMEYLNEIVQ
+2313 QIMSYLREIVE

-2329 VDTIQN
+2329 VDSIQN
-2335 VYDTLHDAADEY
+2335 VYDTLHEAADEY
-2347 ASSGF
+2347 AVSGY

-2358 QSIIALG
+2358 QSIIGLG

-2401 SLAYVEALRMAKAE
+2401 SLSYIEALRMAKAE

-2433 ATWGFVYAN
+2433 ATWGFVYAS
-2442 LALAG
+2442 LAMAG
-2447 LDENEYQAALQNI
+2447 LDENQYQAALQNI

-2465 MADSAVQSI
+2465 LADSAVQSI

-2481 TEELEEMQDGLN
+2481 TEELEGMQSGLK

-2507 QEQIDGLE
+2507 QDQIDGLE

-2522 EIIDLKKESLQ
+2522 EIIDQKKESLQ

-2540 HQKTMAS
+2540 QQKSMAS

-2569 AQAEKAALLEEM
+2569 AQAEKAALLEELN
-2581 AELQDDLAE
+2581 ELQGDLADQ
-2590 EQADRTLEAQ
+2590 QADKTLEAQ

-2605 KMEEAYHE
+2605 KMEESYHA

-2641 SNWDTLYSELI
+2641 THWDTLYGELI

-2686 LNSIGGD
+2686 LGSIGSD
-2693 IESSQSAGTNL
+2693 IESSQSGGTNL
-2704 QIGNTNYDS
+2704 PVGNTNYDS
-2713 TSSNEDMVH
+2713 ASSSEDMIH

-2730 NSRMHHSEDE
+2730 NSRQHGSEDA
-2740 AGKAYLNRRNLELG
+2740 AGQLYLNRRNLALG

-2774 DRVGGELLYEKYK
+2774 NRVGGELLYDKYK
-2787 RYIYHKGGIVGGGDI
+2787 KYIYHKGGIVGGGDV
-2802 KSNEQISL
+2802 KANEQIAK
-2810 LKTKEWVLSE
+2810 LKENEWVLSE
-2820 QMVDN
+2820 QMVSN
-2825 LTTQMDRIN
+2825 LTAQMDRID
-2834 TLSDAMSDLPNYAG
+2834 LLADAMGNLPAYAG
-2848 NSTLAD
+2848 NSVLSD

-2872 RPVELQIGDTIIH
+2872 RPIELKIGDTIIH
-2885 GADQSTVEQHI
+2885 GADQSTVEKHI
-2896 KVTRDMVNQIGRI
+2896 RVTRDMVNQIGRI